1 MLRAFI
7 FVLLGMLI
15 AGCVPLGTTTE
26 GTSGPIAWHVT
37 DLKTESVPGLRGTIG
52 EAHGTYSFT
61 LVLKETQGIPITFT
75 YRKDTIY
82 ASSLTILNSADQA
95 VNLRFR
101 PHQERRFPLT
111 FSWGCPAG
119 DCLQVE
125 NVAPRWTINLT
136 GTDDKGN
143 AVQAVINIHLP
154 ANPATYQKP

>member
-1 MLRAFI
+1 MRRVLI

-15 AGCVPLGTTTE
+15 AGCASLGVRTE

-37 DLKTESVPGLRGTIG
+37 DLRSESVPLRGTVG
-52 EAHGTYSFT
+52 DARGTYSFT

-82 ASSLTILNSADQA
+82 ASPITILHSADHA
-95 VNLRFR
+95 INLRLR
-101 PHQERRFPLT
+101 PHEERRFPLT
-111 FSWGCPAG
+111 FSWGCAAV
-119 DCLQVE
+119 DCMQEE

-143 AVQAVINIHLP
+143 TVKAVINMNLP
-154 ANPATYQKP
+154 PNPDTYRKP